1 MRKTH
6 AEKYGRT
13 FMAMAFE
20 QQSSAHFSEP
30 ESTSNELI
38 KLIRK
43 LRWIGMD
50 EEAER
55 LQRKLAQQRT
65 EADDTVI
72 ARSGE
77 TD

>member
-1 MRKTH
+1 
-6 AEKYGRT
+6 
-13 FMAMAFE
+13 MALAFD
-20 QQSSAHFSEP
+20 QQTSVDFSEP
-30 ESTSNELI
+30 ESTSNELV

-50 EEAER
+50 EEAQR
-55 LQRKLAQQRT
+55 LEQKLAQQRT
-65 EADDTVI
+65 ETDDTVL

>member
-1 MRKTH
+1 
-6 AEKYGRT
+6 
-13 FMAMAFE
+13 MALAFD
-20 QQSSAHFSEP
+20 QQTPVDFSEP
-30 ESTSNELI
+30 ESTSNELV

-50 EEAER
+50 EEAQR
-55 LQRKLAQQRT
+55 LEQKLAQQRT
-65 EADDTVI
+65 ETDDTVL

>member
-1 MRKTH
+1 
-6 AEKYGRT
+6 
-13 FMAMAFE
+13 MAMAFD
-20 QQSSAHFSEP
+20 QQTSAHFSEP
-30 ESTSNELI
+30 ESTSNELV

-50 EEAER
+50 DEAER
-55 LQRKLAQQRT
+55 LQQKLAQQRT
-65 EADDTVI
+65 AAEDTVI